1 MISQIHQAIDN
12 LESLSNLDQEKFKA
26 ILQRYVSGEVGIDE
40 AYYNLLDGDLILMPQ
55 RCAMYAKPEK
65 SAQDEELLRN
75 YINSRLFN
83 K

>member
-1 MISQIHQAIDN
+1 MSKDMISQIHQAIDN

-40 AYYNLLDGDLILMPQ
+40 AYYNLLDGDLIPMPQ

-65 SAQDEELLRN
+65 SAQDE
-75 YINSRLFN
+75 
-83 K
+83 